1 MEGGVKDEGRI
12 VQRAS
17 HSRARGMAGPLKVV
31 VVAKRKL
38 LTFLMQFDTKFNSV
52 FYSNYKRI
60 AQVEIRK

>member
-12 VQRAS
+12 VQRAF
-17 HSRARGMAGPLKVV
+17 HSRARGRAGPLKVV

-60 AQVEIRK
+60 AQWK